1 MGLGPGEIA
10 LILVIAYVIVGP
22 EDMGKLART
31 LAKALREIRKLSADL
46 QKEAGDG
53 LALPASVKEKEIP
66 AAELESVLREIRE
79 AEERIS
85 KV

>member
-46 QKEAGDG
+46 QKEAGDS